1 MKRFLFLI
9 FALVGTISAGYSQR
23 VVSGTVKDASGQALI
38 GANVI
43 AKEASAI
50 GTITDVDGNFSL
62 RVPTEVTTLVI
73 SYAGFDTQEVVLGES
88 NTLTI
93 SLAEGKLLD
102 EVVVVGYGA
111 QKKRDVTGS
120 ISSVK
125 GDDIATLVSPSFV
138 QQLAGRSA
146 GVQIQNTSG
155 ILGSAPQIRV
165 RGVNSISSGT
175 QPFLVIEGFPAING
189 NTGGF
194 TPANALGDINP
205 NDIES
210 YEILKDGAATAIYG
224 SRAANGVILITTKKG
239 EKGKAKF
246 SYDGNYGVASATKL
260 FDLLG
265 AQDFVTIQNEKYAN
279 AGANPVANLQTRAD
293 GSIVDTDWQDLVF
306 RSAKQQTHS
315 LSVSGGVENTNYFV
329 SFGFSDQEGIA
340 LANSLKRYSFRANIE
355 QKVNKWLSAGFSSG
369 VTRQENYGPLT
380 GSNNLSGNIFGTIRM
395 LPNVE
400 ALDPTHPT
408 GYNIDLINPRSLG
421 RGANNDV
428 VSNGIPNQLFV
439 LENDKRVSKSWRL
452 LGNAYLQAQ
461 LLEGLSFR
469 TQIGIDGSYVDDFIY
484 QDARHGDGFGA
495 NGSISQAFG
504 PTTRWNWQ
512 NILNYNVA
520 FNDVHNLG
528 LTLVQEY
535 QKERT
540 SFFQATGTNISDV
553 YFQENIISGTIAV
566 PTVFGDLEE
575 NGLASYLGR
584 FNYNY
589 KGKYYLSGSIRRD
602 ELSALAPDNRVG
614 YFPGG
619 SFAYR
624 ISEEPFW
631 DGLRSVVSDLRLRG
645 SAAQTGNTNIGNYP
659 YVGSFGSAP
668 YGAQGGIAY
677 SNFGN
682 DNLKWESQ
690 TKLDFGFDLGLYDNR
705 YNLSAA
711 YWIQDN
717 EDIILQAPT
726 APSLGIPS
734 NFVNRNIGRVK
745 GQGIELTLDA
755 AIINNGGFK
764 WNSSVNF
771 STQKNEVLSL
781 VNGQD
786 IITAY
791 NIIRE
796 GESIRSIYGYNY
808 VGVNSANGNPI
819 YETYN
824 RDATG
829 NITETILVQG
839 NIQNQTYYVYNEAN
853 PTELGTVRALNASR
867 DRVVLGSALPT
878 YFGGFDN
885 NFSYKGFDLNVFIR
899 FSGGNK
905 IMNRTR
911 ADLLGQSFNNNG
923 TEILGRWQSVENP
936 GDGQT
941 PRLFLNRDA
950 FTNNPDFAS
959 TRWVEDGSFVRL
971 QNISLG
977 YSFPSSMLK
986 SANLSGL
993 RVYVQGQN
1001 LLTFTDYSGVDPET
1015 STNFSSNTGFGEDFN
1030 GNPQQKVVS
1039 VGLRLGF

>member
-1 MKRFLFLI
+1 MKQFLLSIAIMLFGVL
-9 FALVGTISAGYSQR
+9 YSDAQK
-23 VVSGTVKDASGQALI
+23 VVSGVVTDDAGVPLI
-38 GANVI
+38 GANVL
-43 AKEASAI
+43 AKEAAAI
-50 GTITDVDGNFSL
+50 GTITDVDGSYKLQIPEN
-62 RVPTEVTTLVI
+62 VTTLVF
-73 SYAGFDTQEVVLGES
+73 SYAGYSTKEMEIGTASVMNV
-88 NTLTI
+88 T
-93 SLAEGKLLD
+93 LAEGKVL
-102 EVVVVGYGA
+102 EEIVVVGYGA
-111 QKKRDVTGS
+111 QKKKDVTGS

-125 GDDIATLVSPSFV
+125 GEDIAALVSPSFV

-175 QPFLVIEGFPAING
+175 QPLIVIDGVPAING
-189 NTGGF
+189 NVGGF

-246 SYDGNYGVASATKL
+246 IYDGNYGVASATKL

-265 AQDFVTIQNEKYAN
+265 AKDFVTIQNEKYTN
-279 AGANPVANLQTRAD
+279 AAANPVAALQTRPD
-293 GSIVDTDWQDLVF
+293 GSIVETDWQDLVF
-306 RSAKQQTHS
+306 RNANQQTHS
-315 LSVSGGVENTNYFV
+315 LSVSGGVDNTNYFV

-355 QKVNKWLSAGFSSG
+355 QKVNNWLSAGFSSG
-369 VTRQENYGPLT
+369 VSRQENKGPLT
-380 GSNNLSGNIFGTIRM
+380 GSNNLSGNVFGTIRM

-408 GYNIDLINPRSLG
+408 GYNIDLINPRALG
-421 RGANNDV
+421 RGANSDV

-439 LENDKRVSKSWRL
+439 LENDKRSSKSWRL
-452 LGNAYLQAQ
+452 LGNAYLQAK
-461 LLEGLSFR
+461 LLEGLTFR

-484 QDARHGDGFGA
+484 QDARHGDGLGV
-495 NGSISQAFG
+495 NGSISQAFS

-512 NILNYNVA
+512 NILNYNKTFGTA
-520 FNDVHNLG
+520 HNLG
-528 LTLVQEY
+528 VTLVQEY
-535 QKERT
+535 QKEKT
-540 SFFQATGTNISDV
+540 SYFQASGSNISDV
-553 YFQENIISGTIAV
+553 YFQENIVSGTIAV
-566 PTVFGDLEE
+566 PTVFGDIEE

-584 FNYNY
+584 VNYNY
-589 KGKYYLSGSIRRD
+589 NSKYYLSASIRRD
-602 ELSALAPDNRVG
+602 ELSALAPGNRVG
-614 YFPGG
+614 YFPGA

-624 ISEEPFW
+624 ISEESFW
-631 DGLRSVVSDLRLRG
+631 ESLRGVVSDLRLRG

-668 YGAQGGIAY
+668 YGVQGGISY

-726 APSLGIPS
+726 APSLGVPS
-734 NFVNRNIGRVK
+734 NFINRNIGRVK

-755 AIINNGGFK
+755 AVINNGTFK
-764 WNSSVNF
+764 WNSSLNF
-771 STQKNEVLSL
+771 STQKNQVLSL

-786 IITAY
+786 IITSY

-808 VGVNSANGNPI
+808 VGVNKANGNPI

-839 NIQNQTYYVYNEAN
+839 NIQNQTYYVYNAAN
-853 PTELGTVRALNASR
+853 PTELSTVRALNASR
-867 DRVVLGSALPT
+867 DRVILGSALPT
-878 YFGGFDN
+878 FFGGFDN
-885 NFSYKGFDLNVFIR
+885 NFSFKGFDLNIFLR

-923 TEILGRWQSVENP
+923 QEILGRWQSVDKP

-959 TRWVEDGSFVRL
+959 TRWVEDGSFIRL
-971 QNISLG
+971 QNVSLG
-977 YSFPSSMLK
+977 YSFPNSMLK
-986 SANLSGL
+986 SVNLSGL
-993 RVYVQGQN
+993 RVYIQGQN
-1001 LLTFTDYSGVDPET
+1001 LLTFTDYTGLDPET
-1015 STNFSSNTGFGEDFN
+1015 STNFSANTGFGEDFN

-1039 VGLRLGF
+1039 VGVRLGF